1 MGDVTRLSDRSRESG
16 ETGCQHSPS
25 RDARYCH
32 GNKRQGPGL
41 CHRPAGE
48 GTPHRGIGRCKR
60 HGGCLP
66 NVVKH
71 DLMELAHQRAT
82 KELAQLNTDATPVD
96 NPLAALASLAGE
108 ALRWKDILAAHV
120 AELGSLRYSVR
131 PDVQCP
137 ECDHVWRPE
146 HAIGSTEQIRGEVIL
161 YERSLVELGR
171 LLVSIGR
178 LNLDD
183 RLARID
189 ERLADIVVR
198 SVDAGL
204 VAAGVRTDDM
214 DRVRAVVGAQI
225 RRLSA

>member
-1 MGDVTRLSDRSRESG
+1 M
-16 ETGCQHSPS
+16 
-25 RDARYCH
+25 
-32 GNKRQGPGL
+32 
-41 CHRPAGE
+41 
-48 GTPHRGIGRCKR
+48 I
-60 HGGCLP
+60 
-66 NVVKH
+66 
-71 DLMELAHQRAT
+71 ELARQRAT
-82 KELAQLNTDATPVD
+82 KELAQLNRDATPVD
-96 NPLAALASLAGE
+96 NPLAVLAQLAGE

-120 AELGSLRYSVR
+120 ADLASLRYTVR
-131 PDVQCP
+131 PTVDCP
-137 ECDHVWRPE
+137 ECEHTFRPE
-146 HAIGSTEQIRGEVIL
+146 NAVGTGEQIRGEVIL

-189 ERLADIVVR
+189 DRLADIIVR

-204 VAAGVRTDDM
+204 IAAGVQAHDM